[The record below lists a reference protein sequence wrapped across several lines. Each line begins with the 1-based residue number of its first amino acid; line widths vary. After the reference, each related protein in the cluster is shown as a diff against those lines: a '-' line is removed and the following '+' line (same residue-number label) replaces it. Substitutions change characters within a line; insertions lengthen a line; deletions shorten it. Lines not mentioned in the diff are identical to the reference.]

1 MAERKVI
8 NKHYPDDFDPSKI
21 PRRRQHKKQMVVR
34 MMLPMTVRC
43 AACGEYI
50 GRGTKF
56 NSRKEDVAGERYL
69 GAVQVFR
76 FYFRCSRCSA
86 EIVFRTDPASAGYAL
101 ESGATRPS
109 YEPWPAAAA
118 EAGREER
125 GGGDAMTALEGRCR
139 DARREM
145 GVDAA
150 LEEMRSL
157 KSRRAGV
164 TPEQLLES
172 LRRRGEALAE
182 LEEDDEKLI
191 SSIAFGNAKERS
203 LRRINDGDDEDD
215 EEDFFESSLARA
227 AMATTSHQAK
237 KRPPPPPRDAVKS
250 LVVSKK
256 RRPESMDQAAWPPSL
271 GKTTASNG
279 ALQVLCCNYDD
290 EE

>member
-76 FYFRCSRCSA
+76 FYIRCSRCSA

-101 ESGATRPS
+101 E
-109 YEPWPAAAA
+109 
-118 EAGREER
+118 
-125 GGGDAMTALEGRCR
+125 
-139 DARREM
+139 
-145 GVDAA
+145 
-150 LEEMRSL
+150 
-157 KSRRAGV
+157 
-164 TPEQLLES
+164 
-172 LRRRGEALAE
+172 
-182 LEEDDEKLI
+182 
-191 SSIAFGNAKERS
+191 
-203 LRRINDGDDEDD
+203 RIDDGDDEDD
-215 EEDFFESSLARA
+215 EEDFFESCLARA

-256 RRPESMDQAAWPPSL
+256 RRPESMDQAAWPPSS

>member
-56 NSRKEDVAGERYL
+56 NSRKEDVAGERS
-69 GAVQVFR
+69 
-76 FYFRCSRCSA
+76 CSGPTPRA
-86 EIVFRTDPASAGYAL
+86 PATRS
-101 ESGATRPS
+101 SPGATRPS

-203 LRRINDGDDEDD
+203 LRRIDDGDDEDD
-215 EEDFFESSLARA
+215 EEDFFDSCLARA

-256 RRPESMDQAAWPPSL
+256 RRPESMDQAAWPPSS

>member
-21 PRRRQHKKQMVVR
+21 PRRWRRQRQPKNGRQMVVR

-69 GAVQVFR
+69 GAVQ
-76 FYFRCSRCSA
+76 
-86 EIVFRTDPASAGYAL
+86 
-101 ESGATRPS
+101 SGATRPS
-109 YEPWPAAAA
+109 YEPWPAPAAR
-118 EAGREER
+118 REER
-125 GGGDAMTALEGRCR
+125 GGDDAMTALEGRCR

-150 LEEMRSL
+150 LEEMLSL
-157 KSRRAGV
+157 KSRRSGV

-172 LRRRGEALAE
+172 LHRRRRQADADDAGGDR
-182 LEEDDEKLI
+182 EEDDEKLI
-191 SSIAFGNAKERS
+191 SSITFGNAKGHS
-203 LRRINDGDDEDD
+203 LIRRIDDGDEDD
-215 EEDFFESSLARA
+215 DKDFFESCLARA
-227 AMATTSHQAK
+227 AMASHQAQ
-237 KRPPPPPRDAVKS
+237 KRPSPSPSQAAVNS
-250 LVVSKK
+250 LVVWKK
-256 RRPESMDQAAWPPSL
+256 RRPESTDQAAGASSKTAASPSS

-279 ALQVLCCNYDD
+279 ALQALCCTYDDDDD
-290 EE
+290 EES

>member
-1 MAERKVI
+1 
-8 NKHYPDDFDPSKI
+8 
-21 PRRRQHKKQMVVR
+21 MVVR

-76 FYFRCSRCSA
+76 FYIRCSRCSA
-86 EIVFRTDPASAGYAL
+86 EIVFRTDPANAGYAL

-109 YEPWPAAAA
+109 YEPWPAAVA
-118 EAGREER
+118 EAGWEER
-125 GGGDAMTALEGRCR
+125 GDDAMTALEGRCR

-164 TPEQLLES
+164 TPEQVLES
-172 LRRRGEALAE
+172 LRRRRAGGDRGEALAE

-191 SSIAFGNAKERS
+191 RSIAFGNAKEHV
-203 LRRINDGDDEDD
+203 LRRIDDGDEDD
-215 EEDFFESSLARA
+215 EEDFFESCLVRA
-227 AMATTSHQAK
+227 AMATSHQAK
-237 KRPPPPPRDAVKS
+237 KRPPPPPPPRDAANS

-256 RRPESMDQAAWPPSL
+256 RRPVSMDQAAWPPSSKTSTASPSS

-279 ALQVLCCNYDD
+279 ALQALCCNYDD
-290 EE
+290 DEEEES